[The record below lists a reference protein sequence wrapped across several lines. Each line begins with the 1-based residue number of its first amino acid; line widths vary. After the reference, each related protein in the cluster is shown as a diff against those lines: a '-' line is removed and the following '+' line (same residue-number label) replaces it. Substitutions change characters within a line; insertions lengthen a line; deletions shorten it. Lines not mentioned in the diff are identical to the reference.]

1 MNKQLRAAVVALAAL
16 GLAPAANATVVEGIQ
31 LSSGDWFD
39 HFEGEATSSGAGQVD
54 LFAFNLDVASTFTT
68 ALLTSAANPK
78 QDLEFES
85 VDLDGVHFFSITNGF
100 LSKAELNPV
109 ALAAGDHVL
118 RVKYSSTAAKVTYA
132 GDITINPVVEVPA
145 PTSWAVMFA
154 GIGGLGF
161 TMRRRMQTAKTTRVA
176 FA

>member
-1 MNKQLRAAVVALAAL
+1 MNKQLRAAAVALAAL

-39 HFEGEATSSGAGQVD
+39 HFEGESTSTGAGQID
-54 LFAFNLDVASTFTT
+54 LFTFNLDVASSFTT
-68 ALLTSAANPK
+68 ALLTSVANPK

-85 VDLDGVHFFSITNGF
+85 VDLDGVHFFTITNGF

-132 GDITINPVVEVPA
+132 GDITIDPVEVPA

-161 TMRRRMQTAKTTRVA
+161 TMRRRMQTAKATRVA